1 MIITAYFKTGTESLS
16 GTEQKHLPVESA
28 LYRLVQAFSQQA
40 EIIPSGHLALHSR
53 ESINPGFPNI
63 F

>member
-16 GTEQKHLPVESA
+16 GTEQKHLPVEFA

-40 EIIPSGHLALHSR
+40 EIIPSGHLALHS
-53 ESINPGFPNI
+53 
-63 F
+63 